1 MKRLLALIC
10 LVLSISV
17 SAQVASDSTAIKGT
31 KPKSGR
37 TEVKK
42 AVEPK
47 KVYVRDTATHVL
59 HTDTIHPHTIIYI
72 SKRIMANAAYVYDKK
87 NDSLIVT
94 FKDHMIYSNMSMRP
108 ELSHLT
114 DAKKRV
120 RYSMLSDKKTFKV
133 EKVNPDT
140 TNFKYTY
147 VRLKDTLIWKDYVGY
162 RHKFTMKDQFTGTT
176 YTVVLYECP
185 EIKIDP
191 EFAKYYFSELF
202 FLKVPI
208 KLTGGVI
215 KALAEQRIDDK
226 PVSRDELLLMR
237 FDDEA
242 SWQFGTS
249 FETPIEKGYTYMLP
263 DGPKKQKQYAKELI
277 EHLSGKPDYP
287 TIPFRQEF
295 DHE

>member
-215 KALAEQRIDDK
+215 KALAE
-226 PVSRDELLLMR
+226 
-237 FDDEA
+237 
-242 SWQFGTS
+242 
-249 FETPIEKGYTYMLP
+249 
-263 DGPKKQKQYAKELI
+263 
-277 EHLSGKPDYP
+277 
-287 TIPFRQEF
+287 
-295 DHE
+295 